1 MNLEEE
7 IVGGRGDSGMNWKK
21 KCGRSGSDEGGV
33 ARIKEET
40 QAIGRRNSGRKKG
53 LGGI

>member
-21 KCGRSGSDEGGV
+21 KCGRSGSDERGN
-33 ARIKEET
+33 AS
-40 QAIGRRNSGRKKG
+40 NWKKK
-53 LGGI
+53 